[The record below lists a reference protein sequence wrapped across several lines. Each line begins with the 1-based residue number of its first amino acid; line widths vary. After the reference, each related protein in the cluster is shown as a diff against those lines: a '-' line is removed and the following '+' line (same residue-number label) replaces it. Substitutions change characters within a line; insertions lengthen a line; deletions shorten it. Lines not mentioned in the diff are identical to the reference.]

1 MSKSDQQF
9 QDVLSTGEEALR
21 LLEALES
28 EQPPS
33 DETPVPEV
41 VYVNADLHTRI
52 IEQTT
57 TSKNQ
62 VEFKSIL
69 LSIVVA
75 SILYVSFLIFSQ
87 NTQKKPSSASI
98 TGDSLSFSISCGSPF
113 STTGRWWRITSVA
126 NRSLLENIRSR
137 FCGDAFI
144 NAEGVLQVA
153 SFGSWSEADVFRKR
167 ITESTGEAFSIGEWV
182 PPDG

>member
-33 DETPVPEV
+33 DETPVAGV
-41 VYVNADLHTRI
+41 VYVNADLHPRI
-52 IEQTT
+52 IEQAT

-69 LSIVVA
+69 LSIVVPL
-75 SILYVSFLIFSQ
+75 ILYVLFLVFSQ
-87 NTQKKPSSASI
+87 NTQKNHPQP
-98 TGDSLSFSISCGSPF
+98 L
-113 STTGRWWRITSVA
+113 
-126 NRSLLENIRSR
+126 
-137 FCGDAFI
+137 
-144 NAEGVLQVA
+144 
-153 SFGSWSEADVFRKR
+153 
-167 ITESTGEAFSIGEWV
+167 
-182 PPDG
+182 